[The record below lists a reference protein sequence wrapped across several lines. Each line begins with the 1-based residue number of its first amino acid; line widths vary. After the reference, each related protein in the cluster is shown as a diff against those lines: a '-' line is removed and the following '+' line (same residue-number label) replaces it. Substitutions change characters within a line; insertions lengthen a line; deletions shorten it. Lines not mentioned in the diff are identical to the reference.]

1 MKNCRLNP
9 NIVSFFKN
17 FIIIISTIIGI
28 LFAILAVLFILS
40 SAIGYLMYFLNA
52 TDLMA
57 YIFDGCKHEIDTSF
71 EYIFYVGSKALSFIF
86 VTLVGAILIF
96 LLTIVIYSEARESY
110 RYKKRDLKYKF
121 EGAEQPWYRILL
133 SYIIV
138 CDKTK

>member
-1 MKNCRLNP
+1 MKNCRLKP

-17 FIIIISTIIGI
+17 FIIIISTILGI

-57 YIFDGCKHEIDTSF
+57 YIFDGCKCEIDTLF
-71 EYIFYVGSKALSFIF
+71 GYIFFVGLKAILFIF
-86 VTLVGAILIF
+86 VALLILS
-96 LLTIVIYSEARESY
+96 LANVIYSETKESY

-121 EGAEQPWYRILL
+121 DGAEQPWYRILL

>member
-9 NIVSFFKN
+9 NIVSFFKSSM
-17 FIIIISTIIGI
+17 ILLSSIVGI
-28 LFAILAVLFILS
+28 LFSVFAVLSIIS
-40 SAIGYLMYFLNA
+40 SIIGYSMYFLDA

-57 YIFDGCKHEIDTSF
+57 YIFDGCKREIDTLF
-71 EYIFYVGSKALSFIF
+71 GYIFFVGLKALSFIF
-86 VTLVGAILIF
+86 VALLILS
-96 LLTIVIYSEARESY
+96 LANVIYSETKESY

-121 EGAEQPWYRILL
+121 DGAEQPWYRILL

>member
-9 NIVSFFKN
+9 NILSFFKN
-17 FIIIISTIIGI
+17 FIIIISTILGI

-57 YIFDGCKHEIDTSF
+57 YIFDGCKCEIDTLF
-71 EYIFYVGSKALSFIF
+71 GYIFFVGLKALSFIF
-86 VTLVGAILIF
+86 VALLVCLIAYG
-96 LLTIVIYSEARESY
+96 IYSETKESY

-121 EGAEQPWYRILL
+121 EGVDQPWYRILL

>member
-17 FIIIISTIIGI
+17 FIIIISNIIGI
-28 LFAILAVLFILS
+28 LFLVLAVLFIIS
-40 SAIGYLMYFLNA
+40 SVIGYSMYFLDA

-57 YIFDGCKHEIDTSF
+57 YIFDGCKHEIDTLF
-71 EYIFYVGSKALSFIF
+71 GYIFYVGSKALLSI
-86 VTLVGAILIF
+86 LASSGAAILIF
-96 LLTIVIYSEARESY
+96 LLAYGIYSEAKESY

-121 EGAEQPWYRILL
+121 EGIDQPWYRILL

>member
-17 FIIIISTIIGI
+17 FIIIISNILGI
-28 LFAILAVLFILS
+28 LFAILAVFFILS
-40 SAIGYLMYFLNA
+40 SAIGYLIYFLNA

-57 YIFDGCKHEIDTSF
+57 YIFDGCKQEMDTLF
-71 EYIFYVGSKALSFIF
+71 EYIFYIGVKALSYIFIASG
-86 VTLVGAILIF
+86 VTILI
-96 LLTIVIYSEARESY
+96 LLLAYSIYSEAKESY
-110 RYKKRDLKYKF
+110 RYKKRVLKYKF
-121 EGAEQPWYRILL
+121 EGTEQPWYRILL

>member
-9 NIVSFFKN
+9 NIVSLFKN
-17 FIIIISTIIGI
+17 FIIIISTILGI

-40 SAIGYLMYFLNA
+40 LAIGYLMYFLNA

-57 YIFDGCKHEIDTSF
+57 YIFDGCKQEIDTLF
-71 EYIFYVGSKALSFIF
+71 DYVFYVGSAALAISIATILG
-86 VTLVGAILIF
+86 TLLIL
-96 LLTIVIYSEARESY
+96 LLAHGIYSEVKESY
-110 RYKKRDLKYKF
+110 RCKKRELKYKSD
-121 EGAEQPWYRILL
+121 GINQPWYRILL